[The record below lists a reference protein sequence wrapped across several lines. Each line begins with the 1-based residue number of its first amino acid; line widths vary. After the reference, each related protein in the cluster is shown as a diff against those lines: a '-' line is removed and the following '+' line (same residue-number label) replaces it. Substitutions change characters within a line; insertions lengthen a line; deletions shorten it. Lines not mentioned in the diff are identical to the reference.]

1 MNRTTTITLTLSLDE
16 ALVLNDF
23 LHDLTEKL
31 RKSRV
36 GSRPIAEEVVFR
48 KMLKDFEK
56 NVPELLQSDYAELLE
71 RARRRVVEG

>member
-1 MNRTTTITLTLSLDE
+1 MNRTTNITLTLDE

-48 KMLKDFEK
+48 KMLEAFEK
-56 NVPELLQSDYAELLE
+56 NVPELLQCDHAELLE